1 MAAHEE
7 GTYPM
12 REAFYELVDALTG
25 QLKGQEVLLARFSGE
40 RSDFVRFNH
49 SLIRQGGHVEQRRV
63 ELELIDGRRHVSGTC
78 TLSGVADE
86 DGVRGRNM
94 LDGLRDCVASVPED
108 PYLLYNMEPANTAQ
122 VGQNRLAEGGSM
134 VEAVLGAGEG
144 LDLVGILAA
153 GGVYAGF
160 GNSLGQRN
168 WFATHS
174 FDLSWCYYL
183 AKDKAVKA
191 NYAGF
196 EWDAATFERKAREG
210 HQQLAI
216 LAGSPKTIRAGEYR
230 VYLAPA
236 ALAEVMRL
244 LCWGGFGLKAHR
256 TKTSSLLK
264 MTEEGRA
271 LAAGVAMREN
281 TAEGLAPNFYSGG
294 FLRPASVS
302 MIEEGRFGTAL
313 ASPRSAKEYNVEPNG
328 TEAPESLEMAGGE
341 IPSAEVL
348 RRLGTGVYVNTL
360 WYLNYSDRPACR
372 MTGMTRFATFW
383 VEDGQIAAPL
393 NVMRFDETIYR
404 MLGENLMGLTR
415 ERDLLPDEN
424 TYGGR
429 STGSMRLP
437 GVLIDNFTFTL

>member
-1 MAAHEE
+1 
-7 GTYPM
+7 M
-12 REAFYELVDALTG
+12 REAFYELVDKLSR
-25 QLKGQEVLLARFSGE
+25 QLRGHEVLLARFSGE
-40 RSDFVRFNH
+40 QSDFVRFNH

-63 ELELIDGRRHVSGTC
+63 ELELIDGGRHVSGTC

-86 DGVRGRNM
+86 DGARGRNM
-94 LDGLRDCVASVPED
+94 LEGLRDCVASVPED
-108 PYLLYNMEPANTAQ
+108 PYLLYSTEPANTTQ
-122 VGQNRLAEGGSM
+122 IGENRLPDSGSM
-134 VEAVLGAGEG
+134 VEAVLEAGKG

-153 GGVYAGF
+153 GGIYAGF

-196 EWDAATFERKAREG
+196 EWDPATFERKAREAR
-210 HQQLAI
+210 QQLAI
-216 LAGSPKTIRAGEYR
+216 LAGPPKTISPGEYR

-264 MTEEGRA
+264 MTEGNHA
-271 LAAGVAMREN
+271 LAPGVTMREN
-281 TAEGLAPNFYSGG
+281 TAQGLSPNFYTGG
-294 FLRPASVS
+294 FLRPPCVAV
-302 MIEEGRFGTAL
+302 IENGLFKTAL
-313 ASPRSAKEYNVEPNG
+313 ASPRSAKEYSVEPNG
-328 TEAPESLEMAGGE
+328 TEAPDSLDMAAGE
-341 IPSAEVL
+341 IPFADVLQRLSA
-348 RRLGTGVYVNTL
+348 GVYVNTL
-360 WYLNYSDRPACR
+360 WYMNYSDRPACR

-383 VEDGQIAAPL
+383 VENGQIVAPL

-404 MLGENLMGLTR
+404 MLGGNLIGLTC
-415 ERDLLPDEN
+415 ERDLLPDEH

-437 GVLIDNFTFTL
+437 GALIDKFAFTL